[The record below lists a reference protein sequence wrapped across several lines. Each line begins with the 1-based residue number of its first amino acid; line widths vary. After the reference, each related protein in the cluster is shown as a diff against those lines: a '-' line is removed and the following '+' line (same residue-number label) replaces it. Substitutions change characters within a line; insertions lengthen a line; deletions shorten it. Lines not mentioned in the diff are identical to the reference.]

1 VLAVRD
7 IDVFY
12 GRVQALR
19 SVSLEIA
26 AGEMV
31 ALFGANGAGKTTS
44 LRAISGM
51 LPIIA
56 GEVTFEGERLNGMS
70 PEAVSGLGIAHI
82 PEGRGIFPHMTV
94 WQNLKMGG
102 YGRRLKTGALSEQID
117 RVVTL
122 FPRLKERLGQQ
133 AGTMSGGE
141 QQMLAIGRALVGSPR
156 LLLLDEPSHGLAP
169 KIVQE
174 VFALLAN
181 LRTEGMGLLVVEQY
195 AAVALA
201 VAERG
206 YVLDRGVVAFA
217 GDAASIASDPS
228 ALVGAYLGA

>member
-19 SVSLEIA
+19 SVTLEIGP
-26 AGEMV
+26 GEMV
-31 ALFGANGAGKTTS
+31 ALFGANGAGKTTT
-44 LRAISGM
+44 LRAITGM
-51 LPIIA
+51 LPLTT
-56 GEVTFEGERLNGMS
+56 GEVVFDGTKLNAMS
-70 PEAVSGLGIAHI
+70 PEAINALGIAHI

-102 YGRRLKTGALSEQID
+102 YAKRLKAGPLAEQVD
-117 RVVTL
+117 RVVGL

-195 AAVALA
+195 AAVALS

-206 YVLDRGVVAFA
+206 YVLDRGAVAFA
-217 GDAASIASDPS
+217 GDAESIASDPN

>member
-26 AGEMV
+26 SGEMV

-56 GEVTFEGERLNGMS
+56 GEVTFEGKRLNGMS

-102 YGRRLKTGALSEQID
+102 YGKRLKTGPLSEQID

>member
-1 VLAVRD
+1 MLAVRD

-19 SVSLEIA
+19 SVTLEIGP
-26 AGEMV
+26 GEMV
-31 ALFGANGAGKTTS
+31 ALFGANGAGKTTT
-44 LRAISGM
+44 LRAITGM
-51 LPIIA
+51 LPLTT
-56 GEVTFEGERLNGMS
+56 GEVVFDGTKLNAMS
-70 PEAVSGLGIAHI
+70 PEAINALGIAHI

-102 YGRRLKTGALSEQID
+102 YAKRLKAGPLAEQVD
-117 RVVTL
+117 RVVGL

-195 AAVALA
+195 AAVALS

-206 YVLDRGVVAFA
+206 YVLDRGAVAFA
-217 GDAASIASDPS
+217 GDAESIASDPN

>member
-1 VLAVRD
+1 MLAVREAD
-7 IDVFY
+7 AFY

-19 SVSLEIA
+19 GISLDVAE
-26 AGEMV
+26 GEMV
-31 ALFGANGAGKTTS
+31 ALFGANGAGKTTT

-51 LPIIA
+51 LPVAA
-56 GEVTFEGERLNGMS
+56 GDVTFEGRRLNGMS
-70 PEAVSGLGIAHI
+70 PEAISKLCIAHI
-82 PEGRGIFPHMTV
+82 PEGRGIFPAMTV

-102 YGRRLKTGALSEQID
+102 YGKRLKAAVLSERVE
-117 RVVTL
+117 RVVSL
-122 FPRLKERLGQQ
+122 FPRLSERLGQH

-156 LLLLDEPSHGLAP
+156 LLMLDEPSHGLAP

-181 LRTEGMGLLVVEQY
+181 LRSEGMGLLVVEQY
-195 AAVALA
+195 AAVALS

-206 YVLDRGVVAFA
+206 YVLDRGRVAFS
-217 GDAASIASDPS
+217 GSSDAIAADAD
-228 ALVGAYLGA
+228 ALAGAYLGA